1 MIELRSLKKKAKT
14 TASIKPGT
22 YLAEVTEVADD
33 TKYVDGAAFIV
44 KYKLLSTEGQ
54 LVGDFRETFYNSMSN
69 SRTAALAEFMD
80 ELGVKTVDELVGVT
94 MRIEIRYRVTNYGK
108 SLPSIVS
115 RTPIPSSPGDPAQE
129 AT

>member
-1 MIELRSLKKKAKT
+1 MIELRNLKKKAKT

-22 YLAEVTEVADD
+22 YLAEVTAVTDD

-69 SRTAALAEFMD
+69 SRTAALAEFME
-80 ELGVKTVDELVGVT
+80 ELGVETVDDLVGEIMEV
-94 MRIEIRYRVTNYGK
+94 EIRYRVTNYGK
-108 SLPSIVS
+108 SLPSIIS
-115 RTPIPSSPGDPAQE
+115 RTPIPSPPGDPVQE